1 MAVVAA
7 HGRDAVARG
16 VEARADDGARAAGVA
31 QPRKGGVPAALVH
44 APHHHARLDA
54 HIPARGEASGLVHRQ
69 APNVVGVPAEV
80 ALRPRLR
87 FRGGR
92 GRRKRLPAPALL
104 PPRLR
109 RRAPAAVVVVV
120 LVVLH
125 ARLLVVHAKGL
136 HDAHA
141 RGVEH
146 RLLRRLSFERERALV
161 HLFPALGRLGGDLG
175 GEAED
180 GHRARLVH
188 QARAAPVHV
197 VELERDPGEGRA
209 ALDVRLCPPGGREHA
224 RAALGVHERVRGGRG
239 EVFLAQ
245 RAATR
250 GGRGRPRRGRGGG
263 VRRAANRVGAAGAGS
278 GARKAEHGLDPG
290 EVGQERGGGVRGG
303 RGGRVVVG
311 LAGMSPGAG
320 SGAASILP
328 GGGVLVLLAARV
340 AAGVLLLR
348 LRAHDV
354 LARLENRERVGE
366 GDLEPEL
373 RRRVAELLGAHA
385 PVPIL
390 RRRRERARE
399 HLRGLLV
406 AASSRA
412 RGGAESA
419 AHVRRRL
426 LPPKRERRIRRRG
439 RLRRRHPARRRARG
453 RSEEPAGKYNGY
465 RHD

>member
-1 MAVVAA
+1 MST
-7 HGRDAVARG
+7 RG
-16 VEARADDGARAAGVA
+16 AGT
-31 QPRKGGVPAALVH
+31 RS
-44 APHHHARLDA
+44 
-54 HIPARGEASGLVHRQ
+54 SGT
-69 APNVVGVPAEV
+69 
-80 ALRPRLR
+80 
-87 FRGGR
+87 
-92 GRRKRLPAPALL
+92 
-104 PPRLR
+104 
-109 RRAPAAVVVVV
+109 
-120 LVVLH
+120 
-125 ARLLVVHAKGL
+125 
-136 HDAHA
+136 
-141 RGVEH
+141 
-146 RLLRRLSFERERALV
+146 
-161 HLFPALGRLGGDLG
+161 
-175 GEAED
+175 
-180 GHRARLVH
+180 
-188 QARAAPVHV
+188 
-197 VELERDPGEGRA
+197 
-209 ALDVRLCPPGGREHA
+209 
-224 RAALGVHERVRGGRG
+224 GVHERVRGGRG

-245 RAATR
+245 RAAPR
-250 GGRGRPRRGRGGG
+250 GGAGALDEGAGG
-263 VRRAANRVGAAGAGS
+263 VRRAASRVGAAGAGS

-311 LAGMSPGAG
+311 LAGILPGAG

-419 AHVRRRL
+419 AHVRRRP